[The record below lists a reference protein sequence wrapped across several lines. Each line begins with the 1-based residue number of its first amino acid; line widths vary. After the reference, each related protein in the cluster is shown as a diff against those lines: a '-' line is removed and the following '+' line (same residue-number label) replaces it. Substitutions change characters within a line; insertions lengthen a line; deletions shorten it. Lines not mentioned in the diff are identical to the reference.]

1 MDIDKSINL
10 LIYSSDLNTKVV
22 RPIFDHLSLICVNII
37 AGDIQWDKD
46 VRMVVKPSS
55 NGKYTFLHHLMLLF
69 RNR

>member
-46 VRMVVKPSS
+46 VRMVVKA
-55 NGKYTFLHHLMLLF
+55 
-69 RNR
+69 